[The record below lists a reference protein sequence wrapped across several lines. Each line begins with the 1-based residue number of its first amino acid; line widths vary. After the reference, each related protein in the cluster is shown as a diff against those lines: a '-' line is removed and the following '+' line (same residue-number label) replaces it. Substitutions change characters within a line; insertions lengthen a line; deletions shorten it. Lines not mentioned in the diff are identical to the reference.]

1 MIPQTWASLVAQS
14 VKNPPEILETW
25 VRSLSWED
33 SPGGG
38 LGNPLQYSHLENPHG
53 QRSLVGYSPWGRTE
67 LDMTEQLSTAQTAA
81 RQATLPMGSS
91 RQEHWSGLPFPSPG
105 DLPNITPR

>member
-38 LGNPLQYSHLENPHG
+38 LGNPLQYSYLENAHG